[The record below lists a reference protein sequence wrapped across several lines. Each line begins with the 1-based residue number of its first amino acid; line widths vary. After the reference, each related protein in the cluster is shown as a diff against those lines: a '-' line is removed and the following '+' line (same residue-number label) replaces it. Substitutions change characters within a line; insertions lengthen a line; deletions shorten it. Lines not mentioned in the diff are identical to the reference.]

1 MELIGT
7 FSIVLIRGLVNI
19 SAERQDSS
27 ILASG
32 LISGLSLSIFCFFTH
47 GLSNG
52 YFNPYFAM
60 SDMIFK
66 VIEIKEAIGKPLSII
81 NLVPISIHI
90 KQHRLIKY
98 IIYYIW
104 YQHILNNKVTYWHI
118 FQELCWLLVS

>member
-27 ILASG
+27 IFASG
-32 LISGLSLSIFCFFTH
+32 LISGLTLTVFCFFTH

-66 VIEIKEAIGKPLSII
+66 IIEIKEAIGKPPSLIP
-81 NLVPISIHI
+81 LVPIFDNINLY
-90 KQHRLIKY
+90 QY
-98 IIYYIW
+98 TIYFIRC
-104 YQHILNNKVTYWHI
+104 QHILNNKVTYWPT
-118 FQELCWLLVS
+118 FQVLLWLLVS